1 MNTNNLIQEVKNKL
15 TTQQKVELFKYL
27 YKEIAGK
34 GIGGDTELA
43 HINKFESKLLKIIGG
58 AGTINQETG
67 LRQYFGGGGSGGG
80 GGAPATQTQFVREAP
95 GIEER
100 KLELMDLARDL
111 TQSPERLPAIQVAPM
126 GALEQQGVTRAG
138 VTGVG
143 APTTQTGI
151 GSVLGG
157 LTAAQAGLQAAQAGP
172 NINQFYNPYQS
183 YVLDEINRQ
192 AQMKQQGIADQAIQS
207 GAFGGGREGIQR
219 AELQRGTLDVLGRAQ
234 QQGFGT
240 ALQAAQNQQ
249 QLAAQTGLQAGQIG
263 LQAGQTLGQLGTTQ
277 QTMAQGDINQLMAAG
292 GLQRQLAQQ
301 GLDAT
306 RQTQLQ
312 QQYEPYQRL
321 EFLKNIYAA
330 GPTSQSGITAATAPS
345 SSPLAQSIGTG
356 LGAFAAYQGVQG
368 KA

>member
-34 GIGGDTELA
+34 GIKGDTELA
-43 HINKFESKLLKIIGG
+43 HINTFESRILKMFGG
-58 AGTINQETG
+58 AGTINPETG
-67 LRQYFGGGGSGGG
+67 LKQYFGGGGG

-111 TQSPERLPAIQVAPM
+111 TQSPERLPAIQMAPM
-126 GALEQQGVTRAG
+126 GALEQQGVTASG

-143 APTTQTGI
+143 APTTQAGI
-151 GSVLGG
+151 GSVLS
-157 LTAAQAGLQAAQAGP
+157 GLQAAQAGP
-172 NINQFYNPYQS
+172 NISQFYNPYQS

-249 QLAAQTGLQAGQIG
+249 QLAAQTGLQAGQ
-263 LQAGQTLGQLGTTQ
+263 TLGQLGTTQ
-277 QTMAQGDINQLMAAG
+277 QAMAQGDISQLMAAG

-330 GPTSQSGITAATAPS
+330 GPTSQSGITAATAPTT
-345 SSPLAQSIGTG
+345 SPLAQSIGTG